1 MAALSIKGQKQ
12 EYSAIFAFTFTHRYT
27 STNKPRW
34 QNVSFDLVA

>member
-12 EYSAIFAFTFTHRYT
+12 EYSAIFAFTFTHIYT